1 MYIYIYIYIIYIY
14 IYIYIYLF
22 TKRIETFWS
31 RGISSIWDIRTF

>member
-1 MYIYIYIYIIYIY
+1 MYIYISI